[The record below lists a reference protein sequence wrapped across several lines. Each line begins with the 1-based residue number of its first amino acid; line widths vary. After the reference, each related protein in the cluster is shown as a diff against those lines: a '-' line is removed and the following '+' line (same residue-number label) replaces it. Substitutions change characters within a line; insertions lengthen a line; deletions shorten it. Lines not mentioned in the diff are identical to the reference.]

1 MMRSDNQPLEK
12 YIENSLNRTLGHLI
26 KILYIKSDTQ
36 KQIVS
41 MIQSH
46 QNPRYRL
53 FLWKGFIEAVSPL
66 DSSMTFLSYRTMI
79 YNFQDNIIPII
90 TEELVPF
97 FHKVE
102 DNIKVNELS
111 TSLQSNVS
119 VSDQGK
125 EIKGLVFS
133 KHQIK
138 FSELVFFLLRE
149 IITFNY
155 NITFS

>member
-1 MMRSDNQPLEK
+1 
-12 YIENSLNRTLGHLI
+12 
-26 KILYIKSDTQ
+26 
-36 KQIVS
+36 
-41 MIQSH
+41 
-46 QNPRYRL
+46 
-53 FLWKGFIEAVSPL
+53 
-66 DSSMTFLSYRTMI
+66 MI